1 MEQNKETNKPIQYKK
16 KERKRE
22 LPKNVRQIGEIAGKQ
37 RIYVEDYVVTYLNQL
52 AHPTNTVARGAILLG
67 EWVHYDKEDV
77 LFISGAIEADHLSF
91 DMREVAFSDETWT
104 GLYEKINQ
112 YFEEINVVGW
122 FLSRLGYS
130 IKLTDSMRKIHNQY
144 FKGQGSVL
152 YLMDALEQEDAFFL
166 NKEGKLLQQS
176 GYYIY
181 YERNTPMQNYLIE
194 NQAIE
199 RNSGQDKRI
208 DYKDGQLLHSY
219 HEIMASRQGRKD
231 ERRVTSLLY
240 VTSAMLVIVFLA
252 LSISIFNNYDKLK
265 SVQESLNVIM
275 GEETLVKTKKEDSD
289 EAQPASLHLQNG
301 LEGGDASGEAA
312 EVSLQENAADV
323 PSEDTALQEGTDPT
337 DNMQA
342 QDTSVAND
350 TTQAPDTDVAAATTE
365 PPSALTA
372 QEAEGNNA
380 NAVEASGITAN
391 SYYIVQSGDTLLSI
405 SQKIYNSGAYVESI
419 RLANE
424 IGENDFIYPGQQI
437 ILPVVQ

>member
-1 MEQNKETNKPIQYKK
+1 MEQNKETTKPIQYKK

-91 DMREVAFSDETWT
+91 DMREVSFSDETWT
-104 GLYEKINQ
+104 QLYEKINQ

-130 IKLTDSMRKIHNQY
+130 IKLTDSMRKLHSQY

-166 NKEGKLLQQS
+166 NKEGKLQQQP

-199 RNSGQDKRI
+199 RTVGQDKRI

-231 ERRVTSLLY
+231 EKRVTSLLY

-275 GEETLVKTKKEDSD
+275 GGDQLANADKGSEKDGV
-289 EAQPASLHLQNG
+289 EAQTVRMFRTQLQVQQLSHHRMPLTRHCRYRMRLLQLPRHRMLQMGKIQQQKVQQRHRHNLNKFLCRMRVG
-301 LEGGDASGEAA
+301 L
-312 EVSLQENAADV
+312 
-323 PSEDTALQEGTDPT
+323 
-337 DNMQA
+337 
-342 QDTSVAND
+342 
-350 TTQAPDTDVAAATTE
+350 ATRILWRLRE
-365 PPSALTA
+365 QLLTA
-372 QEAEGNNA
+372 
-380 NAVEASGITAN
+380 ITQCRLEIRC
-391 SYYIVQSGDTLLSI
+391 SLSVKKYI
-405 SQKIYNSGAYVESI
+405 I
-419 RLANE
+419 RMPMW
-424 IGENDFIYPGQQI
+424 IVCD
-437 ILPVVQ
+437 LPMR

>member
-1 MEQNKETNKPIQYKK
+1 MEQNKETTKPIQYKK

-91 DMREVAFSDETWT
+91 DMREVSFSDETWT
-104 GLYEKINQ
+104 QLYEKINQ

-130 IKLTDSMRKIHNQY
+130 IKLTDSMRKLHSQY

-166 NKEGKLLQQS
+166 NKEGKLQQQS

-199 RNSGQDKRI
+199 RTVGQDKRI

-275 GEETLVKTKKEDSD
+275 GGDQLANGDKDSEKD
-289 EAQPASLHLQNG
+289 GVEAQTDSPHVQDTVT
-301 LEGGDASGEAA
+301 DAAA
-312 EVSLQENAADV
+312 LTSQDV
-323 PSEDTALQEGTDPT
+323 IDTALSLQNE
-337 DNMQA
+337 
-342 QDTSVAND
+342 
-350 TTQAPDTDVAAATTE
+350 TTAAATSQDAANGENTAAESTTE
-365 PPSALTA
+365 ASAQSEQIPVQDESGVSNTDT
-372 QEAEGNNA
+372 
-380 NAVEASGITAN
+380 VEASGTTAN
-391 SYYIVQSGDTLLSI
+391 SYYTVQVGDTLLSI
-405 SQKIYNSGAYVESI
+405 SQKIYHSDAYVDSL

>member
-1 MEQNKETNKPIQYKK
+1 MEQNKETTKPIQYKK

-91 DMREVAFSDETWT
+91 DMREVSFSDETWT
-104 GLYEKINQ
+104 QLYEKINQ

-130 IKLTDSMRKIHNQY
+130 IKLTDSMRKLHSQY

-166 NKEGKLLQQS
+166 NKGGKLQQQP

-199 RNSGQDKRI
+199 RTVGQDKRI

-231 ERRVTSLLY
+231 EKRVTSLLY

-275 GEETLVKTKKEDSD
+275 GGDQLANADKDSEKD
-289 EAQPASLHLQNG
+289 GVEAQTDSPHVQDTVTGAAALTSQ
-301 LEGGDASGEAA
+301 DAI
-312 EVSLQENAADV
+312 
-323 PSEDTALQEGTDPT
+323 DTALSLQNE
-337 DNMQA
+337 
-342 QDTSVAND
+342 
-350 TTQAPDTDVAAATTE
+350 TTAAATSQDAANGENTAAESTTE
-365 PPSALTA
+365 ASTQSEQIPVQDESGVSNTDT
-372 QEAEGNNA
+372 
-380 NAVEASGITAN
+380 VEASGTTAN
-391 SYYIVQSGDTLLSI
+391 SYYTVQVGDTLLSI
-405 SQKIYNSGAYVESI
+405 SQKIYHSDAYVDSL

>member
-1 MEQNKETNKPIQYKK
+1 MEQNKETTKPIQYKK

-67 EWVHYDKEDV
+67 EWIHYDKEDV

-91 DMREVAFSDETWT
+91 DMREVSFSDETWT
-104 GLYEKINQ
+104 QLYEKINQ

-130 IKLTDSMRKIHNQY
+130 IKLTDSMRKLHSQY

-166 NKEGKLLQQS
+166 NKEGKLQQQS

-194 NQAIE
+194 NQAME
-199 RNSGQDKRI
+199 RTVGQDKRI

-275 GEETLVKTKKEDSD
+275 GGDQFAKTDKNSEEIGSGEQSD
-289 EAQPASLHLQNG
+289 NLNFQ
-301 LEGGDASGEAA
+301 DASTDAATSTSQDSIDLESTQGE
-312 EVSLQENAADV
+312 
-323 PSEDTALQEGTDPT
+323 T
-337 DNMQA
+337 
-342 QDTSVAND
+342 
-350 TTQAPDTDVAAATTE
+350 AAATSQAAINEEGTADIVSTTE
-365 PPSALTA
+365 TPS
-372 QEAEGNNA
+372 QSESVPVQDESGVNNTDT
-380 NAVEASGITAN
+380 VEASGTTVN
-391 SYYIVQSGDTLLSI
+391 SYYTVQAGDTLLSI
-405 SQKIYNSGAYVESI
+405 SQKIYHSDAYVDSL

>member
-1 MEQNKETNKPIQYKK
+1 MEQNKETTKPIQYKK

-67 EWVHYDKEDV
+67 EWIHYDKEDV

-91 DMREVAFSDETWT
+91 DMREVSFSDETWT
-104 GLYEKINQ
+104 QLYEKINQ

-130 IKLTDSMRKIHNQY
+130 IKLTDSMRKLHSQY

-166 NKEGKLLQQS
+166 NKEGKLQQQS

-194 NQAIE
+194 NQAME
-199 RNSGQDKRI
+199 RTVGQDKRI

-275 GEETLVKTKKEDSD
+275 GGDQFAKTDKNSEEIGSGEQSD
-289 EAQPASLHLQNG
+289 NLNFQ
-301 LEGGDASGEAA
+301 DASTDAATSTSQDTIDLESTQGET
-312 EVSLQENAADV
+312 AADT
-323 PSEDTALQEGTDPT
+323 SQAAINEEGTADIV
-337 DNMQA
+337 
-342 QDTSVAND
+342 S
-350 TTQAPDTDVAAATTE
+350 TTE
-365 PPSALTA
+365 TPS
-372 QEAEGNNA
+372 QSESVPVQDESGVNNTDT
-380 NAVEASGITAN
+380 VEASGTTVN
-391 SYYIVQSGDTLLSI
+391 SYYTVQAGDTLLSI
-405 SQKIYNSGAYVESI
+405 SQKIYHSDAYVDSL

>member
-1 MEQNKETNKPIQYKK
+1 MEQNKETTKPIQYKK

-67 EWVHYDKEDV
+67 EWIHYDKEDV

-91 DMREVAFSDETWT
+91 DMREVSFSDETWT
-104 GLYEKINQ
+104 QLYEKINQ

-130 IKLTDSMRKIHNQY
+130 IKLTDSMRKLHSQY

-166 NKEGKLLQQS
+166 NKEGKLQQQS

-194 NQAIE
+194 NQAME
-199 RNSGQDKRI
+199 RTVGQDKRI

-275 GEETLVKTKKEDSD
+275 GGDQFAKTDKDSEEIGSGEQSD
-289 EAQPASLHLQNG
+289 NLNFQ
-301 LEGGDASGEAA
+301 DASTDAATSTSQDSIDLESTQGE
-312 EVSLQENAADV
+312 
-323 PSEDTALQEGTDPT
+323 T
-337 DNMQA
+337 
-342 QDTSVAND
+342 
-350 TTQAPDTDVAAATTE
+350 AAATSQAAINEEGTADIVSTTE
-365 PPSALTA
+365 TPS
-372 QEAEGNNA
+372 QSESVPVQDESGVNNTDT
-380 NAVEASGITAN
+380 VEASGTTVN
-391 SYYIVQSGDTLLSI
+391 SYYTVQAGDTLLSI
-405 SQKIYNSGAYVESI
+405 SQKIYHSDAYVDSL